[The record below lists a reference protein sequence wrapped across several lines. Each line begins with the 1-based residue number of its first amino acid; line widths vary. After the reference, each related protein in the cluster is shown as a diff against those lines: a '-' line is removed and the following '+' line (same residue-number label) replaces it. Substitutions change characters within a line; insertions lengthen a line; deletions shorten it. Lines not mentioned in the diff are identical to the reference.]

1 MCSNFRGESREKC
14 EPLFIWK
21 SLVKT
26 KWIRMEEIDENRL
39 KVHNGMVGSVG
50 NMVGH
55 HAVEQGSDPPNTKK
69 IYFPRFLM
77 AI

>member
-21 SLVKT
+21 PLVKT

-55 HAVEQGSDPPNTKK
+55 HAVEQGSDPLILRKF
-69 IYFPRFLM
+69 IFQDF
-77 AI
+77 